1 VPTHALFENLD
12 FGERCARNDRERH
25 VALCEMDIR
34 AVEMVSKERAARA
47 ARFPART
54 QHEMVDD
61 ELVAAV
67 EQVGERLLA
76 ARRVEYIILLHLH
89 PRQITTLATQIIA
102 RPGEGFFGG
111 EMRLALLEPI
121 LVRYDAVIVGAHL

>member
-1 VPTHALFENLD
+1 MPTHALFENLD

-67 EQVGERLLA
+67 EQVV

-89 PRQITTLATQIIA
+89 PRQITTLATQIVA